1 MKDNAIIL
9 KDKIY
14 ILKTE
19 YLNQII
25 KTLNMSF
32 DNDDIQYKIVIIADE
47 VKHNRNE
54 LSKIE
59 PYCEII
65 KLDDKLFSNKIDYIK
80 IDI

>member
-25 KTLNMSF
+25 KTLNMAF

-47 VKHNRNE
+47 VKHNRSA
-54 LSKIE
+54 LAKIE
-59 PYCEII
+59 QYCEII
-65 KLDDKLFSNKIDYIK
+65 NLDDELFSNKIDYLK
-80 IDI
+80 INI